1 MILAQKQTHRS
12 MEQIREHRNKSM
24 YLYSIYDK
32 GVKNIQWRKDN
43 LFNKWFWENWST
55 TCKRMKLEHFLTPY
69 TKINSKWI
77 KDLNLRPETIKLPEE
92 NIGKTLSDINHSRIL
107 YDPPPRILEIK
118 AKINKWDLI
127 KIKSFCTTKGTISKV
142 KRQPS
147 EWEKIIANEA
157 MDKEL
162 ISKNTS
168 NSCSSIP
175 EK

>member
-1 MILAQKQTHRS
+1 
-12 MEQIREHRNKSM
+12 
-24 YLYSIYDK
+24 
-32 GVKNIQWRKDN
+32 
-43 LFNKWFWENWST
+43 
-55 TCKRMKLEHFLTPY
+55 MKLEYFLTPY

-77 KDLNLRPETIKLPEE
+77 KDLNIRPETIKLLGE

-118 AKINKWDLI
+118 AKINKWDLM
-127 KIKSFCTTKGTISKV
+127 KLKSFRTTKETISKV

-147 EWEKIIANEA
+147 DWEKIIANEA
-157 MDKEL
+157 TDKEL
-162 ISKNTS
+162 ISNTT